1 MANPSNMMES
11 ESGDSPVTRAFVSGL
26 PPSTTTEQLRS
37 HFSTKFTVTD
47 AHVVPD
53 RRIGFLGF
61 VDHAS
66 AQSAVKYFN
75 RSFVKMSRIA
85 VSLARPVELK
95 RDASGQAA
103 PVSLRRSGPKKD
115 SQDYESKKRKREAHD
130 DGEKSRQQ
138 SSHVDQ
144 EEADSKDTTN
154 PSDAA
159 TREVLDSADDT
170 QIQSSNAQMADSDW
184 LRGKTSR
191 LLDLVEEGD
200 RNSDAPSIPA
210 QQGTHET
217 RDTFPAE
224 TTEDF
229 TNHTT
234 DDGVDEP
241 TTISIPNA
249 RLFVRNL
256 PFNASEDSVRAAFS
270 PFGRISEVSQFA
282 LVKIAL
288 ALA

>member
-1 MANPSNMMES
+1 MANTSNMMES
-11 ESGDSPVTRAFVSGL
+11 EPGDSPVTRAFVSGL
-26 PPSTTTEQLRS
+26 PPSMTTEQLRS

-61 VDHAS
+61 VDHVS

-85 VSLARPVELK
+85 VSLAKPVELK

-115 SQDYESKKRKREAHD
+115 SQEYESKKRKREAHD

-144 EEADSKDTTN
+144 EEVDSKDTTT
-154 PSDAA
+154 PTDATQA
-159 TREVLDSADDT
+159 VLDSDAT
-170 QIQSSNAQMADSDW
+170 QAQSSNAQMADSDW

-200 RNSDAPSIPA
+200 LNPDAPSIPTRPA
-210 QQGTHET
+210 THET
-217 RDTFPAE
+217 SDTFPAE

-229 TNHTT
+229 PNHTP
-234 DDGVDEP
+234 DDGVDESKP
-241 TTISIPNA
+241 ISIPNA

-256 PFNASEDSVRAAFS
+256 PFNASEGSVRAAFS
-270 PFGRISEVSQFA
+270 PFGRISEVSRFA
-282 LVKIAL
+282 LVQKAPSL
-288 ALA
+288 A